1 MKSVSQ
7 LGMREELRLANYY
20 KERNWFCALQ

>member
-7 LGMREELRLANYY
+7 LGMREELKRANYY
-20 KERNWFCALQ
+20 KERNWFCRLQ